1 MNLKKMLL
9 PKGLRPFGIV
19 LLILGIIL
27 SVLKFSFNLK
37 PDFLDLKVFA
47 VYSYYIEAKTFTM
60 ITHQMIGEIGGI
72 CMLCG
77 LFLLS
82 FTREKEETEILD
94 SLRLKAFMI
103 TVYLNLFYLIFTAL
117 FFFGFGFVGT
127 LTFFAVY
134 WLAVYLLV
142 FKYLLYRYNHRPPL
156 S

>member
-1 MNLKKMLL
+1 LKAFLI
-9 PKGLRPFGIV
+9 PKSLRPFGIV
-19 LLILGIIL
+19 LLILGILL

-37 PDFLDLKVFA
+37 PNFLDLRVFA

-72 CMLCG
+72 CMLAG

-82 FTREKEETEILD
+82 FTREKEESEILD
-94 SLRLKAFMI
+94 SLRLKAFLI
-103 TVYLNLFYLIFTAL
+103 TAYLNIFYLIFTAL

-142 FKYLLYRYNHRPPL
+142 FRYLIYRHHINNH
-156 S
+156 